1 MYWELYGLWGVGFT
15 LGNGK
20 SERGLTMW
28 LIVVLGV
35 IAYLVMEHSTVFW
48 LVFIPLIVLF
58 LASIVGLFKNKRAAL
73 SSLFWIV
80 FIFVIIIIALV
91 LAVVAVSVWILITP
105 EQALPE
111 FLRQFK
117 NEELH
122 PIKNN
127 D

>member
-1 MYWELYGLWGVGFT
+1 
-15 LGNGK
+15 
-20 SERGLTMW
+20 MW

-35 IAYLVMEHSTVFW
+35 IAFLVMEHPVVFW

-91 LAVVAVSVWILITP
+91 LVAS
-105 EQALPE
+105 
-111 FLRQFK
+111 
-117 NEELH
+117 
-122 PIKNN
+122 
-127 D
+127 